1 MNPVKVFVGLS
12 LVMLGLML
20 LAIQNAN
27 VQYGSVF
34 IIGPFPI
41 VLASSPEMAF
51 VAILIAIVMLLALL
65 LMVR

>member
-1 MNPVKVFVGLS
+1 MNPVKVFIGLS

-20 LAIQNAN
+20 LAIQNVN

-51 VAILIAIVMLLALL
+51 VGILIAVAMLLAFL